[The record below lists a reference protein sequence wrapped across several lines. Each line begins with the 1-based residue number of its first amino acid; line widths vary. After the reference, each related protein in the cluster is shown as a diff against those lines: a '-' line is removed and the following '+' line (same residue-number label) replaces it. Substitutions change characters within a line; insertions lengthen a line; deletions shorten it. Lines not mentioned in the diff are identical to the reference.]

1 MDLDDDGISYF
12 DGEALAS
19 ASILE
24 VHKVG
29 CLEASFVPCRSEF
42 SRLDKRFRLPDQ
54 VWDDLPL
61 YQDYGFVVFKLAKGK
76 NQEVHPMAFR
86 FPTRIPETLFF
97 PTIHVHDGEYHETA
111 EFDHTLYCQNKSD
124 VREWE
129 KSVTPLSQVWDDYVH
144 MNDFENILKIVPTE
158 WDQEGPMVT
167 VKRYWFGYKNGIFGS
182 HKNRDILVQNA

>member
-1 MDLDDDGISYF
+1 M
-12 DGEALAS
+12 
-19 ASILE
+19 
-24 VHKVG
+24 
-29 CLEASFVPCRSEF
+29 
-42 SRLDKRFRLPDQ
+42 
-54 VWDDLPL
+54 
-61 YQDYGFVVFKLAKGK
+61 VFKLAKGK
-76 NQEVHPMAFR
+76 DQEVHPMAFR
-86 FPTRIPETLFF
+86 FPTRMPETLFF
-97 PTIHVHDGEYHETA
+97 PTVHVHDGEYHETA
-111 EFDHTLYCQNKSD
+111 AFDHTLYCQNKSD